1 MKEIELPVKSSD
13 RLSIAEITTFE
24 NGIIL
29 VYKDS
34 NVIGYIIFEDYTFED
49 YENPTWSYCDT
60 INTSTA
66 LTSSDVLYDL
76 INTLIKDY
84 HITNIKLLEF
94 NK

>member
-24 NGIIL
+24 SGIIL

-34 NVIGYIIFEDYTFED
+34 NVVGYITFED
-49 YENPTWSYCDT
+49 YEDPIWSYCNT

-66 LTSSDVLYDL
+66 LASSDVLYDL

>member
-1 MKEIELPVKSSD
+1 MKEIELPIKSSD

-34 NVIGYIIFEDYTFED
+34 DVIGYITFED
-49 YENPTWSYCDT
+49 YEDPIWNYCNT
-60 INTSTA
+60 INISTA
-66 LTSSDVLYDL
+66 LAYSDVLYDL

-84 HITNIKLLEF
+84 HITNLKLLEF

>member
-1 MKEIELPVKSSD
+1 MKEIELPVKSND

-29 VYKDS
+29 VYKDN
-34 NVIGYIIFEDYTFED
+34 NVVGYITFND
-49 YENPTWSYCDT
+49 YEEPMWSYYDT
-60 INTSTA
+60 INTTTA
-66 LTSSDVLYDL
+66 LAYSDVLYDL

>member
-34 NVIGYIIFEDYTFED
+34 NVVGYITFED
-49 YENPTWSYCDT
+49 YEDPIWSYCNT
-60 INTSTA
+60 INTSTSLA
-66 LTSSDVLYDL
+66 SSDVLYDL
-76 INTLIKDY
+76 INTLIKEY

>member
-34 NVIGYIIFEDYTFED
+34 DVIGDITFED
-49 YENPTWSYCDT
+49 YEDPIWSYCNT
-60 INTSTA
+60 INTSTS
-66 LTSSDVLYDL
+66 LVSSDVLYDL

>member
-13 RLSIAEITTFE
+13 RLSIVEITTFE
-24 NGIIL
+24 SGIIL

-34 NVIGYIIFEDYTFED
+34 NVVGYITFND
-49 YENPTWSYCDT
+49 YEEPMWSYYDT
-60 INTSTA
+60 INTA
-66 LTSSDVLYDL
+66 NVVESSDVLYDL
-76 INTLIKDY
+76 INTLIEDY

>member
-1 MKEIELPVKSSD
+1 MKEIELPVKSTD

-24 NGIIL
+24 SGIIL
-29 VYKDS
+29 VYKD
-34 NVIGYIIFEDYTFED
+34 NKVVGYIIFEYYED
-49 YENPTWSYCDT
+49 PLWSYCDT

-66 LTSSDVLYDL
+66 LASSDVLYDL

>member
-1 MKEIELPVKSSD
+1 MKEIELPIKSSD
-13 RLSIAEITTFE
+13 KLSIAEITTFE
-24 NGIIL
+24 SGIIL

-34 NVIGYIIFEDYTFED
+34 NVVGYITFED
-49 YENPTWSYCDT
+49 YEDPIWSYCNT
-60 INTSTA
+60 INTSTSLA
-66 LTSSDVLYDL
+66 SSDVLYDL

>member
-1 MKEIELPVKSSD
+1 MKEIELSIKSNSK
-13 RLSIAEITTFE
+13 LSIAEITTFE

-29 VYKDS
+29 VYKNSDI
-34 NVIGYIIFEDYTFED
+34 VGYIIFEDYE
-49 YENPTWSYCDT
+49 EPMWSYCDT

-66 LTSSDVLYDL
+66 LECSDVLYDL

-84 HITNIKLLEF
+84 HITNLKLLEF

>member
-1 MKEIELPVKSSD
+1 MKEIELPVKSND

-24 NGIIL
+24 YGIIL

-34 NVIGYIIFEDYTFED
+34 DVVGYITFDD
-49 YENPTWSYCDT
+49 YEDPLWSYCDT

-66 LTSSDVLYDL
+66 LASSDSLYSL
-76 INTLIKDY
+76 INTIIKDY
-84 HITNIKLLEF
+84 HITNLKLLEF

>member
-1 MKEIELPVKSSD
+1 MKEIELPIKSSD

-24 NGIIL
+24 SGIIL

-34 NVIGYIIFEDYTFED
+34 NVVGYITFED
-49 YENPTWSYCDT
+49 YEDPIWSYCNT

-66 LTSSDVLYDL
+66 LASSDVLYDL

>member
-24 NGIIL
+24 SGIIL

-34 NVIGYIIFEDYTFED
+34 NVVGYITFED
-49 YENPTWSYCDT
+49 YEDPIWSYCNT
-60 INTSTA
+60 INTSTSLA
-66 LTSSDVLYDL
+66 SSDVLYDL

>member
-1 MKEIELPVKSSD
+1 MKEIELPVKSGD

-29 VYKDS
+29 VYKDN
-34 NVIGYIIFEDYTFED
+34 NVVGYIVFDDYDETM
-49 YENPTWSYCDT
+49 WSYYDT
-60 INTSTA
+60 INIA
-66 LTSSDVLYDL
+66 NVLESSDVLYDL

-84 HITNIKLLEF
+84 HITNLKLLEF

>member
-1 MKEIELPVKSSD
+1 MKEIELPVKSND

-24 NGIIL
+24 YGIIL

-34 NVIGYIIFEDYTFED
+34 DVVGYITFDD
-49 YENPTWSYCDT
+49 YEDPIWSYCDT

-66 LTSSDVLYDL
+66 LASSDSLYSL
-76 INTLIKDY
+76 INTIIKDY
-84 HITNIKLLEF
+84 HITNLKLLEF

>member
-1 MKEIELPVKSSD
+1 MKEIELPVKSND

-24 NGIIL
+24 SGIIL

-34 NVIGYIIFEDYTFED
+34 DVVGYITFED
-49 YENPTWSYCDT
+49 YEDPIWSYCNT
-60 INTSTA
+60 INTSTTLA
-66 LTSSDVLYDL
+66 WSDVLYDL

-84 HITNIKLLEF
+84 HITNLKLLEF

>member
-1 MKEIELPVKSSD
+1 MKEIELPIKSSD

-29 VYKDS
+29 VYKDN
-34 NVIGYIIFEDYTFED
+34 NVVGYITFDD
-49 YENPTWSYCDT
+49 YEEPMWSYYDT
-60 INTSTA
+60 INTVNV
-66 LTSSDVLYDL
+66 LESSDVFDF

-84 HITNIKLLEF
+84 HITNLKLLEF

>member
-24 NGIIL
+24 SGIIL
-29 VYKDS
+29 VYKDN
-34 NVIGYIIFEDYTFED
+34 NVVGYITFED
-49 YENPTWSYCDT
+49 YEDPIWSYCNT

-66 LTSSDVLYDL
+66 LASSDVLYDL

>member
-1 MKEIELPVKSSD
+1 MKEIEFPIKSNG

-29 VYKDS
+29 VYKNS
-34 NVIGYIIFEDYTFED
+34 NVVGYITFED
-49 YENPTWSYCDT
+49 YDDPIWCFYNS
-60 INTSTA
+60 INTANAQVSNN
-66 LTSSDVLYDL
+66 LLYNL
-76 INTLIKDY
+76 VNTLIKDY